1 MYMITKRYFGT
12 TRNGD
17 DVYAY
22 TLKNDRG
29 ISVTVL
35 DYGATLQSVV
45 LTYKGERID
54 VVLGYDTI
62 EEYEKNDGYLGASI
76 GRFAGRIPD
85 SVLRIGNDAFPV
97 TANEGKNQLHGGRI
111 GFDKRIWNVERV
123 MSDSEKIRGDS
134 IAFSLRSEDGDEG
147 YPGAVEFHAQYG
159 LPGLVGRML
168 GICYSATSDRI
179 TAWNPTNHAY
189 WNLNGHDAGDARG
202 HRLEIPADHYVPV
215 GPDAIPTDGE
225 ADVTGTRFD
234 FRTMRE
240 IGGTYDN
247 SFVLSGN
254 PVRLWGNRGIGM
266 EITTDCKAVQFYNT
280 KYLSERK
287 GKGGAVYRPF
297 GAVCLETEGRQTM
310 PNQPIA
316 EENVITPDR
325 VLSERKTTYQ
335 FIYEEN

>member
-1 MYMITKRYFGT
+1 MVTKKPFGVT
-12 TRNGD
+12 KDGT
-17 DVYAY
+17 DVTAY
-22 TLKNDRG
+22 TITNGRG
-29 ISVTVL
+29 IAVTVL

-45 LTYKGERID
+45 LPHKGERID

-62 EEYEKNDGYLGASI
+62 EEYENNDGYLGASI
-76 GRFAGRIPD
+76 GRYAGRIPD
-85 SVLRIGNDAFPV
+85 SVLRIGDQTFPV
-97 TANEGKNQLHGGRI
+97 TPNEGKNQLHGGRI
-111 GFDKRIWNVERV
+111 GFDKSVWQARTPDRKT
-123 MSDSEKIRGDS
+123 MQFDLASP
-134 IAFSLRSEDGDEG
+134 DGDEG
-147 YPGAVEFHAQYG
+147 FPGY
-159 LPGLVGRML
+159 LK
-168 GICYSATSDRI
+168 TSVAYRLFADTLEILTWARTDRV

-189 WNLNGHDAGDARG
+189 WNLNGHDAGDARA
-202 HRLEIPADHYVPV
+202 HRLEIHADRFVPV

>member
-1 MYMITKRYFGT
+1 MVTKRLFGVT
-12 TRNGD
+12 KAGFEAS
-17 DVYAY
+17 AY
-22 TLKNDRG
+22 TISNDRG
-29 ISVTVL
+29 IAVTVL

-45 LTYKGERID
+45 LTHKGEPVD

-62 EEYEKNDGYLGASI
+62 DEYENNDGYLGASI

-97 TANEGKNQLHGGRI
+97 TANEGKNQLHGGQI

-168 GICYSATSDRI
+168 GICYRATSDRI

-215 GPDAIPTDGE
+215 GPDAIPTDSE
-225 ADVTGTRFD
+225 TDVTGTRFD
-234 FRTMRE
+234 FRTMRA
-240 IGGTYDN
+240 IGDTYDH
-247 SFVLSGN
+247 SFVLNGH
-254 PVRLWGNRGIGM
+254 VLKLIGNRGIGM
-266 EITTDCKAVQFYNT
+266 EIRTDCKAVQFYNA
-280 KYLSERK
+280 KYLTERH
-287 GKGGAVYRPF
+287 GKGGAIYRPY

-310 PNQPIA
+310 PLQSVAPENILSGKGQSVHNTCYRFFF
-316 EENVITPDR
+316 EED
-325 VLSERKTTYQ
+325 
-335 FIYEEN
+335 